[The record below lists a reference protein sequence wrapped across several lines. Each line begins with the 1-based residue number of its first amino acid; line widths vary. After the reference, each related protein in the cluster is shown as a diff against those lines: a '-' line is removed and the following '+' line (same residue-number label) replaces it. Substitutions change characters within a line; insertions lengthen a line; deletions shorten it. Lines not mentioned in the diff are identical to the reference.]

1 MSDLL
6 SKYFENISIHK
17 KNKKNQFLTLS
28 QDLSEYG
35 LYLSNN
41 NILSFTPKKSFS
53 SLRKINSIND
63 IYTNIN
69 LPYFSEKTKYDNT
82 SNLPKKDN
90 NIQIV
95 VNEKP
100 SSNNENNE
108 LKFRNNIIIKNNS
121 LYSNYKSN
129 LNFLKKNR
137 FLKNKSNINT
147 NIFNIKNSLYKEN
160 INNLKKKSEAKK
172 ENDEKTI
179 NLILDNLQ
187 RKIKYNRNINKKK
200 SFQFSYTINNSPK
213 QPEINPMK
221 YIKMNLSE
229 NPHSPDKFKSYNI
242 QVKLIGNE
250 KNRNLLL
257 DGINFYNMNYVK
269 YKSIKPTMIFN
280 TKYEKEQNKKINEM
294 FHDKKR
300 PKLIFNTQYNNNK
313 KSKKLL
319 KNIKTFSFE
328 NKHKE
333 AKNKRIDN
341 LNYRLNLISKNDIV
355 SLNNYIEKNRKYLSF
370 DKKINLML
378 LRAKKTS
385 KYINKR
391 TEEYSKINKII
402 FESI

>member
-17 KNKKNQFLTLS
+17 NNKKNQFLTLS

-269 YKSIKPTMIFN
+269 YKSIKPSMIFN

-319 KNIKTFSFE
+319 KILKHFLLKINIKRQ
-328 NKHKE
+328 KIKE
-333 AKNKRIDN
+333 
-341 LNYRLNLISKNDIV
+341 
-355 SLNNYIEKNRKYLSF
+355 
-370 DKKINLML
+370 
-378 LRAKKTS
+378 
-385 KYINKR
+385 
-391 TEEYSKINKII
+391 
-402 FESI
+402 